1 MQHVCTIKA
10 SGQWGKPAGEDA
22 PDTETSGVFSPAG
35 LDLAIL
41 RSLQWPNGT
50 VLRVGFIGRVATDLR
65 ALIVSHLNAW
75 NRRGASISFV
85 QSTADPQIRITLAK
99 GQGYWSFVGRDCL
112 YIPKDQPTMALEGL
126 STRTSPVE
134 LARVIRHEAGH
145 ALGFPHEHS
154 RPEIVAKLDPAKVI
168 AHFMRHQGWDEA
180 TIRDQILTPLPR
192 SAFIGTR
199 MPDASSVMCYSFPG
213 SLTRDGKP
221 ISGGNN
227 ISALDARF
235 SASIYPQRR
244 A

>member
-1 MQHVCTIKA
+1 MKHPCVIKSSGHVA
-10 SGQWGKPAGEDA
+10 SPLPATMS
-22 PDTETSGVFSPAG
+22 PDG

-50 VLRVGFIGRVATDLR
+50 VLRVGFIGRVASDLR

-75 NRRGASISFV
+75 NRRGANITFV

-99 GQGYWSFVGRDCL
+99 GQGYWSYIGVDSL

-168 AHFMRHQGWDEA
+168 GHFIRHQGWSEEV
-180 TIRDQILTPLPR
+180 IRSQILTPIPN
-192 SAFIGTR
+192 SALVRTR

-227 ISALDARF
+227 ISALDAKF
-235 SASIYPQRR
+235 SASIYPLRR